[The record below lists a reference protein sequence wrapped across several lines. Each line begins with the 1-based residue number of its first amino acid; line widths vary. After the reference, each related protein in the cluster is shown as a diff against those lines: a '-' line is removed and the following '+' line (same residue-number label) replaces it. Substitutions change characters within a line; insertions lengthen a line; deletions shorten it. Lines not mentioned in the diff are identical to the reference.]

1 MKRLVK
7 LSSIAFWVIYLGV
20 VHQVFAQNFSHQ
32 FSLGKIDKSGLYKV
46 VLSPELRSLA
56 QANFSDVRLSS
67 FADSLVEVPFFIRQ
81 ENDDS
86 ANWDIRKYSLA
97 HSGNLDTGIY
107 PRIQIS
113 RRELPQ
119 EKRTQ
124 ILVYSH
130 QKYEIN
136 QIQFV
141 IQSPFYFSREVSM
154 YTKELQRHTR
164 LKKGMQK
171 NLLGSFYIKK
181 GESHEFAM
189 DHTLTDT
196 LYIDIL
202 NLDNPSLAIS
212 ELIIKQSPK
221 VLYTY
226 LTKGDMPTLFC
237 GNSTLPFPIYDLEQ
251 FSSEILKAPISEL
264 KIGEGKSKLIAAPSK
279 AILSFWQSKEFLWVC
294 LILAMGFTAYFSWSI
309 MNKKSVN

>member
-7 LSSIAFWVIYLGV
+7 ISSIAFWVIYLGV
-20 VHQVFAQNFSHQ
+20 VHQVFAQSFSHQ

-46 VLSPELRSLA
+46 VLSPELCSIA

-67 FADSLVEVPFFIRQ
+67 CADSLVEVPFFIRQ

-86 ANWDIRKYSLA
+86 ANWDIRKFSLD
-97 HSGNLDTGIY
+97 HPSRIDTNGY
-107 PRIQIS
+107 PKVQVS
-113 RRELPQ
+113 LRELPQ

-130 QKYEIN
+130 QKYELN

-141 IQSPFYFSREVSM
+141 IQSPIYFSREISM
-154 YTKELQRHTR
+154 YTKELQPHRR
-164 LKKGMQK
+164 LKKSMQK
-171 NLLGSFYIKK
+171 NLLGSFYLKK

-189 DHTLTDT
+189 DYTLTDT

-202 NLDNPSLAIS
+202 NLDNQPLAIS
-212 ELIIKQSPK
+212 ELIIKQRPK

-226 LTKGDMPTLFC
+226 LNKGDMPALFC
-237 GNSTLPFPIYDLEQ
+237 GNSTLPFPSYDLEQ
-251 FSSEILKAPISEL
+251 FSSEILKSPIREL
-264 KIGEGKSKLIAAPSK
+264 KIGEGNSMLNAAPSK
-279 AILSFWQSKEFLWVC
+279 DISSFWQSKEFLWVC

-309 MNKKSVN
+309 LNKKSIN